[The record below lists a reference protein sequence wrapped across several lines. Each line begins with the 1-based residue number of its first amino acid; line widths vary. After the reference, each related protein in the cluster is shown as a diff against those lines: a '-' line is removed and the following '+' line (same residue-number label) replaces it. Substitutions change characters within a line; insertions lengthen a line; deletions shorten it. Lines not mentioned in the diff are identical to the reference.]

1 MRKNK
6 STIIAILM
14 ILQLICLDSLFA
26 CTNILVSRGASS
38 DGSVMIT
45 YAADSSYKHRFLYV
59 PAGNFKPGS
68 KVDLETWQY
77 QKVNEIVSQV
87 EKTYGIV
94 GLMNDHQV
102 AIGETTTGGRAELVN
117 PEGKLDYASLML
129 LALQR
134 AASAREAIAIID
146 KLVQEYGY
154 NSSGE
159 TFSISDK
166 NEAWMLEIVGK
177 GKGVKGAVWVA
188 ARVPDG
194 YITVHANMSRITSFP
209 ENDPDNWL
217 FSKDVK
223 SFATEK
229 GFYKPESGKAFSFK
243 DAYHPDLSVVTHRAC
258 AARVWS
264 VYRRVCPNTT
274 FSDDFHRGV
283 AGASDYPLFIKPEK
297 KLSVQDVMALMRD
310 HFEGTPYDM
319 TKGPSAGP
327 FGSPYRYKNL
337 VFEFE
342 GESYCWERPISTQQS
357 GFVMISQSRSWL
369 PDAVGGVYWY
379 CPDDSFTGAFM
390 PYYCGIQ
397 SLPEV
402 FTNGDHHQFSWES
415 GWWVF
420 NLVSNLTY
428 DKYSRILPDV
438 QKVQQAKEQE
448 FVALLTAV
456 DVAASKLADS
466 NPELLQKYITDFCT
480 STAINLFED
489 WQQLAGFIITK
500 HNDGYIADFSKPNA
514 KSKGINYP
522 ADFIKRVIAEE
533 GDRLR
538 IPKESK

>member
-1 MRKNK
+1 MKNNRYGL
-6 STIIAILM
+6 IATLM
-14 ILQLICLDSLFA
+14 ILQLIFANVLNA
-26 CTNILVSRGASS
+26 CTNIIVSKGASA

-59 PAGNFKPGS
+59 PSGKFKPGS

-77 QKVNEIVSQV
+77 QKVNEVVAQV

-94 GLMNDHQV
+94 GLMNEHQV
-102 AIGETTTGGRAELVN
+102 AIAETTTSGRRELIN
-117 PEGKLDYASLML
+117 SEGKLDYASIML

-134 AASAREAIAIID
+134 STTAREAIQVID
-146 KLVQEYGY
+146 QLVTEYGY
-154 NSSGE
+154 NSSAE
-159 TFSISDK
+159 TFSISDA
-166 NEAWMLEIVGK
+166 NEAWMMEITGK
-177 GKGVKGAVWVA
+177 GKGNKGAVWVA
-188 ARVPDG
+188 ARIPDG

-209 ENDPDNWL
+209 ENDPENWL

-223 SFATEK
+223 SFAIEK
-229 GFYKPESGKAFSFK
+229 GFYDPAYGKPFSFK
-243 DAYHPDLSVVTHRAC
+243 DAYHPNLSVVTHRAC

-264 VYRRVCPNTT
+264 VYRRVCPNTE

-283 AGASDYPLFIKPEK
+283 KGAEDYPLFLKPEK

-342 GESYCWERPISTQQS
+342 GEQYCWERPISTQQS
-357 GFVMISQSRSWL
+357 GFVMIAQSRSWL
-369 PDAVGGVYWY
+369 PDPVGGVYWY
-379 CPDDSFTGAFM
+379 CPDDSYTGAFM
-390 PYYCGIQ
+390 PYYCGVL

-402 FTNGDHHQFSWES
+402 FTNGDHHKFSWDC

-420 NLVSNLTY
+420 NLLSNLTY

-438 QKVQQAKEQE
+438 QKVQKEKEAE
-448 FVALLTAV
+448 FIALLEAV
-456 DVAASKLADS
+456 DVAAAKLAES
-466 NPELLQKYITDFCT
+466 NPELMRKYITDF
-480 STAINLFED
+480 STTNAEKLFYD
-489 WQQLAGFIITK
+489 WRELAGFIITK

-522 ADFIKRVIAEE
+522 PEFLKRVIAEE
-533 GDRLR
+533 GERLK
-538 IPKESK
+538 IPREEK